1 MKHYVNNPLL
11 TMDNIV
17 LTLYYV
23 DVEELDY
30 LRIKLLLMLIDESH
44 IDRRVGINVDAIS
57 ILE

>member
-1 MKHYVNNPLL
+1 
-11 TMDNIV
+11 MDNIV